1 MYVDNLITGAIS
13 VTEAISIY
21 SDPKKIFREASMNL
35 REWISNDKVVDTFIP
50 ESDTEGVCSTNVFGH
65 VWNVNTDTLS
75 LESTLLC
82 VIGGNQTKRTTL
94 KKVAEVIDPLG
105 FFSPVNIQGKIPL
118 ITISKIYG
126 RKDLIGTMN

>member
-50 ESDTEGVCSTNVFGH
+50 ES
-65 VWNVNTDTLS
+65 
-75 LESTLLC
+75 
-82 VIGGNQTKRTTL
+82 
-94 KKVAEVIDPLG
+94 EVVSVQQIFLVTCG
-105 FFSPVNIQGKIPL
+105 MLIQIL
-118 ITISKIYG
+118 
-126 RKDLIGTMN
+126 